1 MKLLVIDGNS
11 LINRAFYGVRPLT
24 TKDGRFTNAIHG
36 FLNMMLKICGECNPD
51 AIAVAFDL
59 RAPTF
64 RHKMYSE
71 YKAGR
76 KGMPD
81 ELAEQMPIIKNI
93 LPLMGITIIEKEG
106 YEADDIIGTLAASC
120 EKSGDICYIATGD
133 RDSFQLVGNNTNVL
147 LTATVMGRPEV
158 VRYDVEKIAE
168 KYDGLTPEMLID
180 VKALMGDTS
189 DNIPGVAGVGEK
201 TAVSL
206 IKQFKNLE
214 SIYENIDSPEIKNG
228 VRAKL
233 LKDKDNAFMSREL
246 GKICCSVPIDTDI
259 NSYTVKKQDNSK
271 LLLTLADLELFK
283 IIERLGIENESIDES
298 GISNEEIRS
307 DYEAVS
313 FDDILKCGTLDLFY
327 YQNDLVL
334 IADDKIAVAKYDDEL
349 LFKLGDIPV
358 RVFDSKELY
367 HISLGL
373 NVVFDCSLAAYLLN
387 PSASNYDFSSLLAEY
402 KIKESKFSESQSIN
416 FAIQF
421 RALCNKLNELIIENG
436 QSKLLTEI
444 ELPLARVL
452 ADMEMTGFMVDGK
465 GILQYGD
472 ELQLKINELSR
483 MIFDL
488 VGYEFNLNS
497 PIQLG
502 TALFEKLGLPAGK
515 KTKKGYSTSADVLE
529 GLRDKHPAVEYLLEY
544 RQLSKLKSTY
554 CDGLIKVIC
563 DDSRI
568 YSTFNQTETRTGRIS
583 STEPN
588 LQNIPVKTQYG
599 SMFRRF
605 FIAPEGR
612 VLCDADYSQIE
623 LRVLADISKDSAM
636 TNAFINNIDIH
647 TLTASEAFG
656 VPVNEV
662 THSMRSKAKAVNFGI
677 VYGIGAFSL
686 AKDINVTFVEARQYI
701 ASYLNTYTGVSEYMD
716 RVVEDAKSNGYVET
730 VFNRRRYIGELA
742 ASNSMIR
749 SFGERVARNAPIQG
763 TAADI
768 IKIAMIKVYNRLKAE
783 LPSAKLILQVHDELI
798 VEADECN
805 AEQAS
810 KILKEEMESAFEMAV
825 PLVADVNIGKT
836 WLEAK
841 G

>member
-158 VRYDVEKIAE
+158 VRYDIEKIAE

-298 GISNEEIRS
+298 GISDEEIRS

-387 PSASNYDFSSLLAEY
+387 PSASSYDFSSLLAEY

-421 RALCNKLNELIIENG
+421 RALCNKLDELIIENG

-636 TNAFINNIDIH
+636 TNAFINDIDIH

-686 AKDINVTFVEARQYI
+686 AKDINVTFAEARQYI

-730 VFNRRRYIGELA
+730 AFNRRRYIGELA